1 MLRRVALL
9 ALPVALAVGLA
20 ACGKLDQSELE
31 GEVKKAVE
39 QLSQGQV
46 KVKDVTCPK
55 DRKLKKGDTFT
66 CKVTAENG
74 ATSSARVTQTDDNG
88 HVRIAPS
95 LAPLL
100 GGGSASP

>member
-9 ALPVALAVGLA
+9 ALPVALALGLA
-20 ACGKLDQSELE
+20 GCGTLDQDQLE
-31 GEVKKAVE
+31 SEVKKAVE
-39 QLSQGQV
+39 QLSSGQI
-46 KVKDVTCPK
+46 KVKDVSCPG

-74 ATSSARVTQTDDNG
+74 ATSSARVTQKDDNG
-88 HVRIAPS
+88 HVSIAPS

-100 GGGSASP
+100 AGPDAK